1 MNHRSGSC
9 LLALAWSLLIVVALS
24 AQTITQ
30 PDRPSHLPL
39 PAKPSIPEASPD
51 GIQGQ
56 LDHIA
61 LEELLRRA
69 LKNPEKFGLKKG
81 DLPEGMQNSKLDPND
96 PQVKSLLEKLYK
108 PYEGKNP
115 ADLPKGATTLTPEQL
130 EQLRKTIAQF
140 QPPHSAG
147 GNAGG
152 AGPDGNGGKPAD
164 PIGDQGGPKLTD
176 PERGTQKHLPQPTPP
191 EMAGQSTPKSNEA
204 EQKESE
210 TKKALAKAVETFKE
224 SGSLTKAIQS
234 LSEGDDSGSSA
245 LNRWEEDS
253 ENAFDWAR
261 FGKETGI
268 DRLEKWLPNIDWSN
282 VASKMP
288 SVSGTGWNVGGT
300 PNLPAGPTGLEPG
313 SSILTVF
320 LVVLVLVVLGIAVW
334 KFRSWFAL
342 GGADSANGPWH
353 LGPWPVQPA
362 LVRTREEL
370 VRAFEY
376 LSLLRLGRTAR
387 HWNHRHIAAELSQ
400 VKDIP
405 AEGPDAA
412 TRLAAVYE
420 HARYAPAADA
430 LADQEF
436 EAARR
441 DLCLLA
447 GVPGA

>member
-1 MNHRSGSC
+1 MNHRTGSC
-9 LLALAWSLLIVVALS
+9 LLALTWSLLVGVAVP
-24 AQTITQ
+24 AQTIKL

-39 PAKPSIPEASPD
+39 PAKPGIPEVSPD

-56 LDHIA
+56 LDQIA

-69 LKNPEKFGLKKG
+69 LKNPEKFGLKKD
-81 DLPEGMQNSKLDPND
+81 DLPAGMQKSKLDPND
-96 PQVKSLLEKLYK
+96 PLVKSLLEKLYK

-115 ADLPKGATTLTPEQL
+115 AELPKGATTLTPEQL
-130 EQLRKTIAQF
+130 EQLRKAIAQF
-140 QPPHSAG
+140 HPPNSAN

-152 AGPDGNGGKPAD
+152 SGPDGSGGKPAD
-164 PIGDQGGPKLTD
+164 PVDDQGHPKLNPSTD
-176 PERGTQKHLPQPTPP
+176 KIQKPFPQPTPP
-191 EMAGQSTPKSNEA
+191 ETDGQSDPKSSESEN
-204 EQKESE
+204 KESE

-224 SGSLTKAIQS
+224 SGSFTKAIQS
-234 LSEGDDSGSSA
+234 LSDGDENGSSM
-245 LNRWEEDS
+245 LNRWEDES
-253 ENAFDWAR
+253 ESEFDWAR

-268 DRLEKWLPNIDWSN
+268 DRLEKWLPDIDWSN

-288 SVSGTGWNVGGT
+288 SMSDAGWNVGGT
-300 PNLPAGPTGLEPG
+300 PNLPAGATGLETG

-320 LVVLVLVVLGIAVW
+320 LVLLLLVVFGIAIW

-342 GGADSANGPWH
+342 GGADSANGHWQ

-362 LVRTREEL
+362 MVCTREEL
-370 VRAFEY
+370 IRAFEY
-376 LSLLRLGRTAR
+376 LSVLRLGRTAR
-387 HWNHRHIAAELSQ
+387 NWNHRHIAAELSQ
-400 VKDIP
+400 TNDIP
-405 AEGPDAA
+405 AEGTEAA

-420 HARYAPAADA
+420 HARYAPAADP

-441 DLCLLA
+441 DLCVLA